1 MRFGT
6 VQQDSITYTS
16 AISGM
21 GGTNWNLALVP
32 CLCFDCVAR
41 GSSGFV
47 NIDL

>member
-32 CLCFDCVAR
+32 CLCFDFFLLV
-41 GSSGFV
+41 V
-47 NIDL
+47 HKDL